1 MRAPGLARTTPFR
14 LTLLFLALFAAGA
27 GAFLIYI
34 YLATAGEVNRRARA
48 EMDREQRVLTRAY
61 QRGGVDAVNQ
71 LVIERSTNDP
81 LYVGMLMRPDGTK
94 ISGTLETTPAQPATG
109 EEAWIPFSLS
119 GRETVGR
126 QVKLPG
132 GELLVLGVDVED
144 QRGYVMRVARASWG
158 AGALVL
164 VLGLAGGL
172 LISRRASQYMTG
184 LTTAV
189 AAVRGGDLK
198 ARAPLRGTGDEYDEL
213 AAGMN
218 DMLDRIEK
226 LMGGLRHAGDAIAH
240 DLRTPLTRLRS
251 RLEVASLEVEAGRGD
266 PQAAL
271 DQALQDA
278 DNLLKTFSAVL
289 SISRLQA
296 AGQAPD
302 PAPFDPA
309 ELAEGM
315 AELYEP
321 LCEDKGL
328 EFAVELERDL
338 VANGNRAFVAQALA
352 NLIDNAVKYTPPGG
366 AVRVR
371 VRRRSTGDVELS
383 VTDTG
388 PGVPE
393 ADRARIAQRFVRLEN
408 SRSEPGVGLGLS
420 LVAAVA
426 EAHGGRLEITE
437 GPGALDGMGP
447 GLRTALVLSG
457 T

>member
-189 AAVRGGDLK
+189 AAVR
-198 ARAPLRGTGDEYDEL
+198 AGT
-213 AAGMN
+213 
-218 DMLDRIEK
+218 
-226 LMGGLRHAGDAIAH
+226 
-240 DLRTPLTRLRS
+240 
-251 RLEVASLEVEAGRGD
+251 
-266 PQAAL
+266 
-271 DQALQDA
+271 
-278 DNLLKTFSAVL
+278 
-289 SISRLQA
+289 
-296 AGQAPD
+296 
-302 PAPFDPA
+302 
-309 ELAEGM
+309 
-315 AELYEP
+315 
-321 LCEDKGL
+321 
-328 EFAVELERDL
+328 
-338 VANGNRAFVAQALA
+338 
-352 NLIDNAVKYTPPGG
+352 
-366 AVRVR
+366 
-371 VRRRSTGDVELS
+371 
-383 VTDTG
+383 
-388 PGVPE
+388 
-393 ADRARIAQRFVRLEN
+393 
-408 SRSEPGVGLGLS
+408 
-420 LVAAVA
+420 
-426 EAHGGRLEITE
+426 
-437 GPGALDGMGP
+437 
-447 GLRTALVLSG
+447 
-457 T
+457 

>member
-1 MRAPGLARTTPFR
+1 M
-14 LTLLFLALFAAGA
+14 TLLFLALFAAGA

-48 EMDREQRVLTRAY
+48 EINREVQTVNRAY
-61 QRGGVDAVNQ
+61 VRGGVNAVNQ
-71 LVIERSTNDP
+71 LVIERSITDP
-81 LYVGMLMRPDGTK
+81 LYVGLLMRPDGRK
-94 ISGTLETTPAQPATG
+94 ISGTLETTPAEPATG
-109 EEAWIPFSLS
+109 VDDWVSFSLS
-119 GRETVGR
+119 GRESVGR
-126 QVKLPG
+126 QVRLPS
-132 GELLVLGVDVED
+132 GELLFVGVDVED
-144 QRGYVMRVARASWG
+144 QRGYVLRVARASWG

-164 VLGLAGGL
+164 LLGLAGGV
-172 LISRRASQYMTG
+172 LISRRASNYMAG
-184 LTTAV
+184 LSGAV
-189 AAVRGGDLK
+189 SAVRAGDLQ

-213 AAGMN
+213 AGGMN

-226 LMGGLRHAGDAIAH
+226 LMGGVRHAGDAIAH

-251 RLEVASLEVEAGRGD
+251 RLEVALLEVEAGRGH

-271 DQALQDA
+271 EQALQDA
-278 DNLLKTFSAVL
+278 DDLLKTFGAVL
-289 SISRLQA
+289 AISRLQA

-302 PAPFDPA
+302 PAPFDA
-309 ELAEGM
+309 GELAAGV

-321 LCEDKGL
+321 VCEDKGV
-328 EFAVELERDL
+328 EFLAELDPDL
-338 VANGNRAFVAQALA
+338 VATGNKAFVAQALA

-371 VRRRSTGDVELS
+371 ARRRSSGEVEFS

-437 GPGALDGMGP
+437 GPGEANGFGP
-447 GLRTALVLSG
+447 GLRTALVLAGS
-457 T
+457 

>member
-94 ISGTLETTPAQPATG
+94 ISGTLETTPAQPPTG

-132 GELLVLGVDVED
+132 GEFLMLGVDVED
-144 QRGYVMRVARASWG
+144 QRGYVLRVARASWG

-164 VLGLAGGL
+164 ILGLAGGL